1 MALGIPLTVTTLLG
15 HQTFGLLIG
24 TGVFTV
30 LYGAGRPLR
39 TRLVLLLTVGLA
51 MVASVFVGTLTT
63 GNPLVSI
70 VVVAAIGMV
79 ATQISHALRLGAPG
93 AFFFVLLAGVGG
105 YLPAHGVHPGTLVA
119 ATAIGAA
126 VAVVVAMSDLVVR
139 PRGPQE
145 DAVAAARTAVDAFVK
160 AGSAAPD
167 AELRSATA
175 TDALH
180 DAWTTLADGGDPVS
194 GDARARALV
203 ADLHRVQHT
212 YSGFQLPGDVPDPEL
227 HAEVTE
233 GPLGQPSVQRMLR
246 RSLRWPTSALQAA
259 VRVGAGVT
267 IAGLIAWTAG
277 TDHVYWAM
285 AAAMLVLHN
294 GLDRKNTMIRSVH
307 RLVGTVLG
315 LGLFL
320 AVHALVDLGGP
331 WVLVITLVVLQGA
344 VELLVVRN
352 YAAAVLFITPLAL
365 TIGTAG
371 TGAAVGDVALE
382 RLLDTAIG
390 ITVAVA
396 VPWLVFRR
404 GTPGLVRAH
413 LARVL
418 TSAAA
423 ALDHLGA
430 GTHRR
435 PVGRA
440 GLRDLAVDMQELS
453 GVVRRGLQDDPD
465 GIAELLEVR
474 EATAW
479 LGFTV
484 LARGCTQIEPASRM
498 EGAAGACR
506 RMAAQLR
513 QGVVPAA
520 EEVRAVRA
528 AAGALGED
536 D

>member
-1 MALGIPLTVTTLLG
+1 MSTLLG
-15 HQTFGLLIG
+15 QQTFGLLIG

-63 GNPLVSI
+63 GNTLASI
-70 VVVAAIGMV
+70 GVVVAVGMV
-79 ATQISHALRLGAPG
+79 ATQICHALRLGAPG

-126 VAVVVAMSDLVVR
+126 VAVAVAMSDLVVR

-145 DAVAAARTAVDAFVK
+145 DAVDAARTAVGTFVA
-160 AGSAAPD
+160 AGSAASD
-167 AELRSATA
+167 AEQRSAAA
-175 TDALH
+175 TNALH

-194 GDARARALV
+194 RDARARALV
-203 ADLHRVQHT
+203 ADLHRIQHT
-212 YSGFQLPGDVPDPEL
+212 YASHQLPGDVPDPEL
-227 HAEVTE
+227 YAEVTE
-233 GPLGQPSVQRMLR
+233 APLGQPSVQHMLR
-246 RSLRWPTSALQAA
+246 RSVRWPTTALQAA
-259 VRVGAGVT
+259 LRVGAGVAT
-267 IAGLIAWTAG
+267 AGLIASIVG

-285 AAAMLVLHN
+285 AATMLVLHT
-294 GLDRKNTMIRSVH
+294 GLDRKNTVIRSVH
-307 RLVGTVLG
+307 RLIGTVLG

-331 WVLVITLVVLQGA
+331 WVLVVALIVMQGT

-371 TGAAVGDVALE
+371 TGVGVGDVALE

-396 VPWLVFRR
+396 VPWLIFRR

-418 TSAAA
+418 ASAAEV
-423 ALDHLGA
+423 LDQLGG

-435 PVGRA
+435 PAGRA
-440 GLRDLAVDMQELS
+440 ALRDLAVDMQELS

-484 LARGCTQIEPASRM
+484 LARGSSQIEPASGV
-498 EGAAGACR
+498 EGAAWACR

-520 EEVRAVRA
+520 ADVRAVRA
-528 AAGALGED
+528 AAGVLPTTD
-536 D
+536 